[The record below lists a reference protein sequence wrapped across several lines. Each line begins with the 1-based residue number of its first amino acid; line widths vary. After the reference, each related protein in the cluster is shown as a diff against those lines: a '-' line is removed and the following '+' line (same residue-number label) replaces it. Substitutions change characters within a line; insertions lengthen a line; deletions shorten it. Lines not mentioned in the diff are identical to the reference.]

1 MIILLSMFSALQI
14 LKKLL
19 NCILKELVSNIVLN
33 CNSIVK
39 RELFDDKIGIF
50 DIRAKI
56 EIAKKL
62 K

>member
-1 MIILLSMFSALQI
+1 MFSALQI

-33 CNSIVK
+33 CNSTVK